1 MGLACFCE
9 DKRFTKRS
17 DMNKNNR
24 GFGLILSTLLIDVAA
39 MGMLIPVLPELLRGY
54 FDGDYGRAAQFVGL
68 FAALSAGLSFIFAP
82 VMGALSDRFGRK
94 PVLLLGLI
102 GPAVSYF
109 GLAMADNLAWYVIG
123 LCVSGILGAI
133 QSTINAYIADITPPE
148 ARAERFGMVG
158 AAFGLGFIVGP
169 LAGGL
174 LGGLGLQVPFYV
186 AGAITLLN
194 MVLCALLLPESLV
207 PDKRRAFTWANANPL
222 GALRLLSRSKLL
234 LALAACLF
242 LSSLALQG
250 MYSTFVLSMTLR
262 FDWNT
267 VAVGIVFTAI
277 GVCTALSQTLLVGP
291 IIKRLG
297 ERRSILLGL
306 SVSALTFFAYALIPQ
321 GWMVYLVIIFASLG
335 AVDEPAAQALLTSSV
350 SEDEQGAVQG
360 ALTSLLSLTAVA
372 GPLIATNVF
381 AYFVAQDAPI
391 YFPGAPLASGAVLIV
406 LALLIAWRFVRPTRA
421 SAVSVVENMA
431 VQGAGD

>member
-1 MGLACFCE
+1 
-9 DKRFTKRS
+9 
-17 DMNKNNR
+17 
-24 GFGLILSTLLIDVAA
+24 
-39 MGMLIPVLPELLRGY
+39 
-54 FDGDYGRAAQFVGL
+54 
-68 FAALSAGLSFIFAP
+68 
-82 VMGALSDRFGRK
+82 
-94 PVLLLGLI
+94 
-102 GPAVSYF
+102 
-109 GLAMADNLAWYVIG
+109 
-123 LCVSGILGAI
+123 
-133 QSTINAYIADITPPE
+133 
-148 ARAERFGMVG
+148 
-158 AAFGLGFIVGP
+158 
-169 LAGGL
+169 
-174 LGGLGLQVPFYV
+174 LGGIGLQVPFYV

-194 MVLCALLLPESLV
+194 MVLCALLLPESLA
-207 PDKRRAFTWANANPL
+207 PDKRRAFAWANANPL

-306 SVSALTFFAYALIPQ
+306 SVSALTFLAYALIPQ

-372 GPLIATNVF
+372 GPLISTNVF
-381 AYFVAQDAPI
+381 AYFVAQNAPI

-421 SAVSVVENMA
+421 SADSVIQTVV
-431 VQGAGD
+431 VQGASD